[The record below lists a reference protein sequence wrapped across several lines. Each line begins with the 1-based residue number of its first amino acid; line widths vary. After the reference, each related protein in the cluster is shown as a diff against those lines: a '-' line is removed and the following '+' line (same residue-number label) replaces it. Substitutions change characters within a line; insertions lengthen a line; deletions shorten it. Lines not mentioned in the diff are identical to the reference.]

1 MTSSSFRQYPSAVV
15 QTPEEVQAEL
25 DNLRSADQFMEQ
37 NEEEKKK
44 RDAGAKERQA
54 KEKTQQDQ
62 NKKKLKEPTGAG
74 AVVQELGTAVVGA
87 GIDAVEGVA
96 GNAQQLVTGQINNPN
111 FKPTWLQ
118 VPDDQE
124 PINKTWWGNLIRGVG
139 EFGLLSAGVRGAAN
153 KAGGP
158 AARLLGG
165 SGVRAELARGALVG
179 NLSSQSQGDN
189 LSRVLADAF
198 PWMPDALATNDADS
212 PLMKRAK
219 NTLEGLGLDFVFDA
233 VAGFLKGRRAAQQAT
248 EAQLVES
255 QARIQTKIEQ
265 DAARQTRIQEA
276 KQTYEGLRDQYNVAQ
291 AAALGKPK
299 DDPAVAEAKRLRDQ
313 MREAGVRYRAE
324 KSATNLETAT
334 PASPEPVRDNSDIS
348 ARVSAAEVEANRKAR
363 EANFD
368 ELANS
373 RLADDPEGLKGP
385 DPYVNSPLYDPNERP
400 IFSVKKDGLEKA
412 LLDAFKINTDP
423 RYFRG
428 RPESLATEAA
438 LEKRLA
444 GDFKERRRAIENLAK
459 QITKTPEFIGEYDGI
474 RVTKKEYQNLAIARL
489 LDTLDEFNNPEDL
502 DGLKAKLMA
511 QPAMQTVGGRNV
523 SYMNRENVAAAE
535 LLLNVTAG
543 EMADLATAARSVQG
557 VLDTTTQENMIL
569 KRMEFL
575 LKETYFAKYMGG
587 STLNSHKWGGLE
599 LLSPNK
605 ADAEEVARQID
616 SQVET
621 TINSIRELRDQGDDT
636 LMKLYMDAIS
646 ISDGKIKT
654 LVDLDRYMKDRIHK
668 WDGNPDEQGGI
679 IKGAASTFI
688 NGALS
693 GPKTTLRAWLGTSTA
708 VALRPLT
715 LYIGGLKRGDARL
728 QAKALHQMAVWQEG
742 ANEALQ
748 MFSKSLN
755 SWVSG
760 DGNLYDNFAG
770 NTDALHNT
778 EQWKVLGEWVQER
791 GDLGNKVGYSLATM
805 LSRMNNSPFISYPMG
820 LMGAGDAANRT
831 IIGRMELKALAFDK
845 AWDAN
850 KGVVDAQLIRK
861 YEEELHSSIFNKD
874 GVVTDKAAS
883 LAGDEAALTT
893 NLGPQFQGLENL
905 INYNPL
911 LKPFFMFPK
920 TGINALKYVMSYNP
934 LGTGLGKVP
943 ILNRFLTE
951 VNEILNVTPETM
963 EAVMTKYGIRDIEAA
978 KAMYEGRIAFGQTI
992 TFSAI
997 GLYLSGNLTG
1007 NGPYDKET
1015 RNAWF
1020 QTNEWKPRSIKIGN
1034 QWVGYDSL
1042 DPFSSLLALVADI
1055 GDNSDQLGALT
1066 IETWLQ
1072 RISYCVAMNLTNKT
1086 FLTGIQPLAE
1096 ILSTGGSNSQLQAKV
1111 PAMLANGL
1119 LLPYSSLRKEL
1130 AEGFNPGMR
1139 ELEDNF
1145 WDLVR
1150 NRNPGL
1156 KGQLPYK
1163 RDVLNG
1169 EPLKLYDPMTRMYN
1183 LLSPFQINPVQNET
1197 RELLRRSG
1205 FDIVTTLKTDSKSN
1219 ALNPEQRSRMQNEMG
1234 KENIEGQLAELFKTQ
1249 KYTDSF
1255 LLAQEVR
1262 DRGIPSDQWPI
1273 RAHYH
1278 TQAIK
1283 AIFDQAKRNAEAR
1296 IRLVDGET
1304 QAVRS
1309 AQALSV
1315 AKEAAKSGDTE
1326 TARNYLDLLQ
1336 MYK

>member
-44 RDAGAKERQA
+44 RDAEAKQRQA
-54 KEKTQQDQ
+54 KEKAQQDQ
-62 NKKKLKEPTGAG
+62 NKQKLKEPTGAG

-87 GIDAVEGVA
+87 GIDAVEGVGA
-96 GNAQQLVTGQINNPN
+96 NVQQLVTGQINNPN

-118 VPDDQE
+118 VDDRVE
-124 PINKTWWGNLIRGVG
+124 PMNKTWWGNLIRGVG
-139 EFGLLSAGVRGAAN
+139 EIGLLSLATRGAAN
-153 KAGGP
+153 KVGGP
-158 AARLLGG
+158 AARVLGG
-165 SGVRAELARGALVG
+165 SGIGSELARGVVVG

-189 LSRVLADAF
+189 LSRVVVDGTQGTRQWMRANGLGPLADTFAWL
-198 PWMPDALATNDADS
+198 PEVLATNDADS
-212 PLMKRAK
+212 PLMKRFK
-219 NTLEGLGLDFVFDA
+219 NTLEGLGLDAAFDGI
-233 VAGFLKGRRAAQQAT
+233 AGWLKGRRAAQQAT
-248 EAQLVES
+248 EAQLVER
-255 QARIQTKIEQ
+255 QAQ
-265 DAARQTRIQEA
+265 
-276 KQTYEGLRDQYNVAQ
+276 
-291 AAALGKPK
+291 LGGKGVELVPENRRLP
-299 DDPAVAEAKRLRDQ
+299 PA
-313 MREAGVRYRAE
+313 
-324 KSATNLETAT
+324 
-334 PASPEPVRDNSDIS
+334 RDNEDIA
-348 ARVSAAEVEANRKAR
+348 ARVSAAEIESNQKAR
-363 EANFD
+363 QANFD

-385 DPYVNSPLYDPNERP
+385 DPYVNSPIYDANERP

-412 LLDAFKINTDP
+412 LFDAYKIDTDP

-444 GDFKERRRAIENLAK
+444 GDFKERRRAIEGLAK
-459 QITKTPEFIGEYDGI
+459 QITKTPEFLGEYAGVK
-474 RVTKKEYQNLAIARL
+474 VTKKEYQNLAIARL

-502 DGLKAKLMA
+502 EGLKTKLMS

-575 LKETYFAKYMGG
+575 LKETYFAKYMAG

-621 TINSIRELRDQGDDT
+621 TINSIREIRDQGDDT

-668 WDGNPDEQGGI
+668 WSGNPDEQGGI
-679 IKGAASTFI
+679 IKGAVSTFT

-708 VALRPLT
+708 VALRPIT
-715 LYIGGLKRGDARL
+715 LYIGALKRGDARL
-728 QAKALHQMAVWQEG
+728 QAKALHQMAVWHEG

-755 SWVSG
+755 SWLSG

-778 EQWKVLGEWVQER
+778 EQWKILGEWVQER
-791 GDLGNKVGYSLATM
+791 GDLGNKAGYGLATM

-951 VNEILNVTPETM
+951 VDEILNVTPETM

-1015 RNAWF
+1015 RNAWI

-1066 IETWLQ
+1066 TETWLQ

-1119 LLPYSSLRKEL
+1119 VPYSSLRKEL

-1145 WDLVR
+1145 WDLIR

-1156 KGQLPYK
+1156 KDQLPYK
-1163 RDVLNG
+1163 RDILNG
-1169 EPLKLYDPMTRMYN
+1169 QPLKLYDPMTRMFN
-1183 LLSPFQINPVQNET
+1183 AISPFQINPVQNET

-1219 ALNPEQRSRMQNEMG
+1219 KLNPEQRSRMQNEMG

-1255 LLAQEVR
+1255 LFAQEVR

-1296 IRLVDGET
+1296 IRLSDGET
-1304 QAVRS
+1304 QAVRQ
-1309 AQALSV
+1309 AQTLSV
-1315 AKEAAKSGDTE
+1315 AKEAAQAGNTE
-1326 TARNYLDLLQ
+1326 TAREYLNLLE